1 MNRPHYKNAIQR
13 LGILDDLGAYD
24 PHVAGTPPLGVN
36 TDTSDIDIVCCAPDA
51 DVFLDTIVSL
61 YSNHAGFSC
70 WQWISGDRPLI
81 ANFHAEGWE
90 FEIYASPQPVKQQAG
105 WRHFTIEQRLLALGG
120 ETFKA
125 KIMSLRSEGYKTEPA
140 FWAALGFGSNSSGN
154 THGNAYSGMLELCN
168 DTDKALV
175 DRLKQAGFV

>member
-1 MNRPHYKNAIQR
+1 MSRPPYNNAIQR
-13 LGILDDLGAYD
+13 LGILEALSAYD
-24 PHVAGTPPLGVN
+24 PHVAGTPPLGVH
-36 TDTSDIDIVCCAPDA
+36 TDSSDIDILCCAPYA
-51 DVFLDTIVSL
+51 EVFLDTIVSL

-70 WQWISGDRPLI
+70 WQWVSGDRPLI
-81 ANFHAEGWE
+81 ATFHAEGWE

-140 FWAALGFGSNSSGN
+140 FWTALGFACNADGN
-154 THGNAYSGMLELCN
+154 TSGKAYAGMLELC
-168 DTDKALV
+168 DEPDEALV
-175 DRLKQAGFV
+175 DRLKKAGFA

>member
-1 MNRPHYKNAIQR
+1 
-13 LGILDDLGAYD
+13 
-24 PHVAGTPPLGVN
+24 VN
-36 TDTSDIDIVCCAPDA
+36 TDTSDIDILCCVPDA

-70 WQWISGDRPLI
+70 WQWVPGDRPLI

-140 FWAALGFGSNSSGN
+140 FWAALGMQGD
-154 THGNAYSGMLELCN
+154 AYAGMLKLCD
-168 DTDKALV
+168 DTDEALV
-175 DRLKQAGFV
+175 DRLKQADFS